1 MSTKH
6 ELQLMMKT
14 YGYDLNTFT
23 SKETLM
29 NLLHLHSKALD
40 KGIDVPKMNDHELRR
55 SLNEHN
61 IVAGPVIGKQ
71 FLLNQTYTNILK
83 IGHTRA
89 IYQRKLLEAIT
100 NENSEGAD
108 DDTEDADDD
117 FHTPP
122 IPEDGIV
129 TRSGKTLFPSAQ

>member
-6 ELQLMMKT
+6 ELQLIMKT
-14 YGYDLNTFT
+14 YGYDLNPFT

-29 NLLHLHSKALD
+29 NLLHLHSKALE
-40 KGIDVPKMNDHELRR
+40 KGIDVSKMNDHELRCG
-55 SLNEHN
+55 LNERN
-61 IVAGPVIGKQ
+61 ITAGPV
-71 FLLNQTYTNILK
+71 

-100 NENSEGAD
+100 NESSEGAD
-108 DDTEDADDD
+108 DEVEDADDD

-122 IPEDGIV
+122 IPDDGIV
-129 TRSGKTLFPSAQ
+129 TRSGKTLFQYTQ

>member
-61 IVAGPVIGKQ
+61 IVAGPVIG
-71 FLLNQTYTNILK
+71 
-83 IGHTRA
+83 HTRA

-108 DDTEDADDD
+108 DETEDADDD

-129 TRSGKTLFPSAQ
+129 TRSGKTLFPSVQ

>member
-1 MSTKH
+1 
-6 ELQLMMKT
+6 
-14 YGYDLNTFT
+14 
-23 SKETLM
+23 
-29 NLLHLHSKALD
+29 
-40 KGIDVPKMNDHELRR
+40 MNDHELRR

-71 FLLNQTYTNILK
+71 FLLNQTYTHILK

-100 NENSEGAD
+100 NENSEGKLSERGELCKKILIYAGAD
-108 DDTEDADDD
+108 DETEDVDDD